1 MTNNKNYTKVTYQDL
16 LEDFTARLQ
25 NDDRFKNLSSAS
37 IYYLFMEMLASTFD
51 MTNFYMQ
58 RTAEEGFIDTARLDS
73 SVIKHG
79 KNLGYNPI
87 RNTPAQAE
95 IQIVIKG
102 PLPQS
107 IQPGAVIYFSQ
118 EETDLIFDNN
128 KFILNTDYSYTLTQ
142 EDITNGQSATWSKTL
157 TYSTPV
163 DTMKYY
169 IIQDVKVYNNA
180 SLEPIKIFQGEVKT
194 HVIRGASNFT
204 KLGKSYQF
212 YDIDDVKFSNWY
224 GHRDPYAW
232 YKDTYYKTNSWTKVG
247 IGKTQEE
254 ALSDDN
260 LFDIEDSSI
269 YLNERLIYG
278 DKDDNTTL
286 PICSLTTN
294 SDKTV
299 RLKFG
304 DGDSTVCGLISQY
317 ENIYVQYLACEG
329 AKANRLGSKTAEIK
343 ANNKFYATYSGGV
356 LDITNNIK
364 FVLNTDIMG
373 GVDFESQQAIKN
385 NAPLYFASNNRLVSK
400 RDFVSYFRGLSTPLN
415 VKNAIAWSQDEIEA
429 FDKGNH
435 ITYKYIQNY
444 ICYCIVSTLYNTN
457 GTVYYPLNVLT
468 DDSTN
473 TTGTFSI
480 YGTTKNYL
488 NHLSDYVKML
498 YSFNSFLS
506 TQYQENPSAQ
516 WLKNIK
522 VIRDNAEPK
531 MIIGSKIFSL
541 PPIVQY
547 YDVVGTVTVNSLS
560 KMQEYKREVENKI
573 YKWLEEN
580 CNFNKK
586 IYKSDIIK
594 FFNER
599 EETKA
604 VNLDIRVSDIIK
616 SNHVKYNFR
625 LPSGSFKDYYYKTS
639 TDGIIEEQ
647 TILQNTQNRY
657 DYNTIKIPKTDTDGN
672 KLSVS
677 MFENKMITTYIDGV
691 SGFVDT
697 RVKYAKLSFNPSDV
711 FETDTSII
719 FVINGIS
726 SVPDLTVSKIL
737 TSDNACLH
745 IEVAAKDDF
754 ASLSNFPPS
763 YNSYG
768 LDVESIKAL
777 QERIKKW
784 LRGSNIIEETNERP
798 IPLPYDIII
807 SNDYTDEKSVVLTRS
822 ETYYRRGVIQNNL
835 EQQLTERSFWQY
847 FIPSLM
853 NEFYSN
859 ISFNDIEITNSA
871 WSDVDSLI
879 YDLYTALKV
888 VFADSVLDDNNNI
901 VNYSMDSEIPVV
913 RLNITYKYG
922 H

>member
-87 RNTPAQAE
+87 RNTPAEAE

-107 IQPGAVIYFSQ
+107 IKPGAVIYFSQ
-118 EETDLIFDNN
+118 EETDLVFDNN

-157 TYSTPV
+157 TFSTPV

-194 HVIRGASNFT
+194 HIIRGVSNFT

-212 YDIDDVKFSNWY
+212 YDIDDLKFSNWY

-232 YKDTYYKTNSWTKVG
+232 HKDTFYKNNSWTKVG
-247 IGKTQEE
+247 IGKTEDE
-254 ALSDDN
+254 ALSQNN
-260 LFDIEDSSI
+260 LFDIEDCSI

-278 DKDDNTTL
+278 DKDTTDAAL

-294 SDKTV
+294 GDKTV

-304 DGDSTVCGLISQY
+304 DGVSTVCGLVSQD
-317 ENIYVQYLACEG
+317 ENIYVRYLACEG
-329 AKANRLGSKTAEIK
+329 AKANRIGSRTAEIK
-343 ANNKFYATYSGGV
+343 ANNKFYASYSGGV
-356 LDITNNIK
+356 IDITNNIK
-364 FVLNTDIMG
+364 FVLNTDIVG
-373 GVDFESQQAIKN
+373 GVDFENQQSIKN

-400 RDFVSYFRGLSTPLN
+400 RDFISYFKGLSTPLN
-415 VKNAIAWSQDEIEA
+415 VKNAIAWSQDEIEN
-429 FDKGNH
+429 FSDGGYT
-435 ITYKYIQNY
+435 TYKYIQNI

-457 GTVYYPLNVLT
+457 GSVYYPLNVLT

-473 TTGTFSI
+473 TAGTFSI
-480 YGTTKNYL
+480 YGTTKDYL

-498 YSFNSFLS
+498 YSFNSFLA
-506 TQYQENPSAQ
+506 TQYQDKPSEQ

-522 VIRDNAEPK
+522 IIRENAEPK
-531 MIIGSKIFSL
+531 MIIGSKLFSL

-547 YDVVGTVTVNSLS
+547 YDVVGTVTINSLS
-560 KMQEYKREVENKI
+560 KMQEYKRDVENKI

-580 CNFNKK
+580 CNFNTK

-604 VNLDIRVSDIIK
+604 VNLDIRISDIIK
-616 SNHVKYNFR
+616 SNAIKYNFVIAD
-625 LPSGSFKDYYYKTS
+625 KNITNYYLKTAS
-639 TDGIIEEQ
+639 DNSIISQSIRYNEQ
-647 TILQNTQNRY
+647 SSY
-657 DYNTIKIPKTDTDGN
+657 EFNTIKIPKTDEQGN
-672 KLSVS
+672 RLSVS
-677 MFENKMITTYIDGV
+677 MFENKMLHVYIDGV
-691 SGFVDT
+691 RGAGTTLIHRSPITFIADNVIENDDSIIIILKT
-697 RVKYAKLSFNPSDV
+697 MASIPSDLIRYISNS
-711 FETDTSII
+711 TS
-719 FVINGIS
+719 
-726 SVPDLTVSKIL
+726 P
-737 TSDNACLH
+737 CLH
-745 IEVAAKDDF
+745 IEVSATNDF
-754 ASLSNFPPS
+754 SSLSNFPPS
-763 YNSYG
+763 YNAYG
-768 LDVESIKAL
+768 LSAEQIKNIQSDL
-777 QERIKKW
+777 YDWIK
-784 LRGSNIIEETNERP
+784 NATPVDEANRP
-798 IPLPYDIII
+798 IPLPYNIFVNNELINESNNI
-807 SNDYTDEKSVVLTRS
+807 STRS
-822 ETYYRRGVIQNNL
+822 ETYRRLGIIQNNL
-835 EQQLTERSFWQY
+835 ETQLTERAFWMY
-847 FIPSLM
+847 FVPNIISNYFNTTDLS
-853 NEFYSN
+853 ESDITDEVWSN
-859 ISFNDIEITNSA
+859 IDA
-871 WSDVDSLI
+871 LV
-879 YDLYTALKV
+879 YDLYTALKM
-888 VFADSVLDDNNNI
+888 VFADSILDDNNNI

-913 RLNITYKYG
+913 RLNITYQYG

>member
-87 RNTPAQAE
+87 RNTPAEAE

-107 IQPGAVIYFSQ
+107 IKPGAVIYFSQ
-118 EETDLIFDNN
+118 EETDLVFDNN
-128 KFILNTDYSYTLTQ
+128 KFILNTDYSYTLT
-142 EDITNGQSATWSKTL
+142 ENDIREGQSATWSKTL
-157 TYSTPV
+157 TFSTPV

-194 HVIRGASNFT
+194 HIIRGVSNFT

-212 YDIDDVKFSNWY
+212 YDIDDLKFSNWY

-232 YKDTYYKTNSWTKVG
+232 HKDTFYKNNSWTKVG
-247 IGKTQEE
+247 IGKTEDE
-254 ALSDDN
+254 ALSQNN
-260 LFDIEDSSI
+260 LFDIEDCSI

-278 DKDDNTTL
+278 DKDTSDAAL

-294 SDKTV
+294 GDKTV

-304 DGDSTVCGLISQY
+304 DGVSTVCGLVSQD
-317 ENIYVQYLACEG
+317 ENIYVKYLACEG
-329 AKANRLGSKTAEIK
+329 AKANRIGSRTAEIK
-343 ANNKFYATYSGGV
+343 ANNKFYASYSGGV
-356 LDITNNIK
+356 IDITNNIK
-364 FVLNTDIMG
+364 FVLNTDIIG
-373 GVDFESQQAIKN
+373 GTDFENQQSIKN

-400 RDFVSYFRGLSTPLN
+400 RDFISYFKGLSTPLN
-415 VKNAIAWSQDEIEA
+415 VKNAIAWSQDEIED
-429 FDKGNH
+429 FSSGGNT
-435 ITYKYIQNY
+435 TYKYIQNI

-480 YGTTKNYL
+480 YGTTKDYL
-488 NHLSDYVKML
+488 SHLSDYVKML

-506 TQYQENPSAQ
+506 TQYQDNPSAQ
-516 WLKNIK
+516 WLKNVK
-522 VIRDNAEPK
+522 VIRENAEPK
-531 MIIGSKIFSL
+531 MIIGSKLFSL

-560 KMQEYKREVENKI
+560 KMQEYKRDVENKI

-580 CNFNKK
+580 CNFNTK

-599 EETKA
+599 EETKS

-616 SNHVKYNFR
+616 SNFIKYNFKIEKGT
-625 LPSGSFKDYYYKTS
+625 LTNIYYKTS
-639 TDGIIEEQ
+639 TDTG
-647 TILQNTQNRY
+647 TIDQDINQHIQRY
-657 DYNTIKIPKTDTDGN
+657 TYNTIKIPKTDNEGN

-677 MFENKMITTYIDGV
+677 MFENKMLNVYFDGV
-691 SGFVDT
+691 VWSGDNRT
-697 RVKYAKLSFNPSDV
+697 KHANISFIPSDV
-711 FETDTSII
+711 IESDSNII
-719 FVINGIS
+719 LIMTGESYMS
-726 SVPDLTVSKIL
+726 SALIDKTND
-737 TSDNACLH
+737 SDKACLH
-745 IEVAAKDDF
+745 VEVAATDDF
-754 ASLSNFPPS
+754 SSLSNFPPS
-763 YNSYG
+763 YSAYG
-768 LDVESIKAL
+768 LSEEDITNIQKDVYDWVIK
-777 QERIKKW
+777 
-784 LRGSNIIEETNERP
+784 SNEVTEADRP
-798 IPLPYDIII
+798 INLPYFITVDNNITNKAEI
-807 SNDYTDEKSVVLTRS
+807 NTRA
-822 ETYYRRGVIQNNL
+822 ETYLRKGIIQNDLKN
-835 EQQLTERSFWQY
+835 QLTERAFWQY
-847 FIPSLM
+847 FVPTIIGKYYDQDFS
-853 NEFYSN
+853 
-859 ISFNDIEITNSA
+859 DIEITDEV
-871 WSDVDSLI
+871 WSNIDSLI

-888 VFADSVLDDNNNI
+888 VFADTVLDDNNNI
-901 VNYSMDSEIPVV
+901 VNYSVDSEIPVV
-913 RLNITYKYG
+913 RLNITYKYE